1 MRWWWW
7 EGKPIYKLIV
17 SGKYLINSSGEDELE
32 IKGNNREKEEEVIDG
47 KWSTQTN
54 ESSQRLI
61 RFTVPLIYGQVI
73 LYTKNQKSKAP
84 QV

>member
-32 IKGNNREKEEEVIDG
+32 IKGNNREQEEEVIDG
-47 KWSTQTN
+47 KWSTQPN